1 MLSLPAG
8 KKYAMEVNKK
18 GYVFYSHNFDL
29 PETSGFQQ
37 EIINVD
43 LYQIEKDVKVVLNN
57 IFFDLDKASL
67 RPESNAELNRLR
79 KLLETNPDIRVEIS
93 GHTDTQGNYEYN
105 KQLSKRRAASVVN
118 YLTNAG
124 IDPSKLEARGASWD
138 EPIADNNSEEGRQKN
153 RRVEFKIID

>member
-1 MLSLPAG
+1 M
-8 KKYAMEVNKK
+8 
-18 GYVFYSHNFDL
+18 
-29 PETSGFQQ
+29 
-37 EIINVD
+37 
-43 LYQIEKDVKVVLNN
+43 LNN